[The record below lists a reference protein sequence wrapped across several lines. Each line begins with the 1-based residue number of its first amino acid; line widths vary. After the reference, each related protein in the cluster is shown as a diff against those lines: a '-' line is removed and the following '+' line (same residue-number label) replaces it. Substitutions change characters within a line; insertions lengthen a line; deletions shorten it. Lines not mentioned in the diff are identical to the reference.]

1 VVIVDTNILV
11 RLVVNDNPEQVER
24 AANLIRSN
32 SIFISKTVLLE
43 SEWVLRKAFKLPRE
57 SVIRSLA
64 TIVGLSN
71 ATLEDR
77 DQFNWALEAHRAG
90 MDFADA
96 MHLRSGPADA
106 RFASFDR
113 KLVKSAIARRIDA
126 FEP

>member
-11 RLVVNDNPEQVER
+11 RLVVNDNPEQVAR
-24 AANLIRSN
+24 ATQLLRSD
-32 SIFISKTVLLE
+32 SIFVSKTVLLE

-64 TIVGLSN
+64 VIAGLSN
-71 ATLEDR
+71 ATLEDH
-77 DQFNWALEAHRAG
+77 DQFQWALEAHRAG

-96 MHLRSGPADA
+96 MHLRGGPADA

-113 KLVKSAIARRIDA
+113 KLVRAAIARQIDA